1 MSTTTQK
8 IDSVQALR
16 GIAAMSVFIFHMRFQ
31 FPTGV
36 QDIDESVW
44 NVVMKGFLGVDIF
57 FVISGFILAWVGVL
71 SRRDNPVSPIE
82 FGIKR
87 AFRVAPAF
95 WASMAVIAY
104 ILGRNA
110 TDENLL
116 KMLAFYP
123 LGNLPAPYYS
133 EMLNEVG
140 WTLNYEMA
148 FYAVFCACLVFG
160 RFALAAVSIALAGL
174 VLIAPLVYGL
184 APSINPNI
192 SVIPFN
198 NLYGRLL
205 TNPLMLEFLVGIGC
219 AWVYAKYRDRVSGG
233 FSLGLV
239 AVGAFFLGL
248 AYVTS
253 DQKLSLLSAAL
264 PTAALLVGGLF
275 AEHQGRLK
283 IPGFAVWLGD
293 ISFALYLTHWTLER
307 AAIKYLPHPIGIA
320 GEWGRILVLTSV
332 GLVVAHF
339 WKRYIED
346 PTAAWGNSL
355 ARLVTPRRAPI
366 PVTDTSPAITSSA
379 IKA

>member
-1 MSTTTQK
+1 MSYNQK
-8 IDSVQALR
+8 LDSVQALR
-16 GIAAMSVFIFHMRFQ
+16 GFAAMSVFIFHMRFQ

-36 QDIDESVW
+36 QAVDESVW

-71 SRRDNPVSPIE
+71 SRSNGPVSPLE

-104 ILGRNA
+104 ILGRGA
-110 TDENLL
+110 TNDDLL

-148 FYAVFCACLVFG
+148 FYAIFCACLVFG

-174 VLIAPLVYGL
+174 VLVAPMAYGL
-184 APSINPNI
+184 APSINPHN

-198 NLYGRLL
+198 NLYARLA
-205 TNPLMLEFLVGIGC
+205 TNPLMLEFLAGVGC
-219 AWVYAKYRDRVSGG
+219 AWIYAKYRDRVSIG
-233 FSLGLV
+233 FSFGLMG
-239 AVGAFFLGL
+239 VGAFFLGL
-248 AYVTS
+248 SYVTT
-253 DQKLSLLSAAL
+253 DLKMSLLSAAL
-264 PTAALLVGGLF
+264 PTTVLLVGALF
-275 AEHQGRLK
+275 AEHHGQLR
-283 IPGFAVWLGD
+283 IPRFAVWLGD

-307 AAIKYLPHPIGIA
+307 VAIKYFPHPIGIA
-320 GEWGRILVLTSV
+320 GEWGRMLVLTAA
-332 GLVVAHF
+332 GLIVAHF

-346 PTAAWGNSL
+346 PTAAWGTAL
-355 ARLVTPRRAPI
+355 AKLFRPKREVMAPETVPMQMRAE
-366 PVTDTSPAITSSA
+366 
-379 IKA
+379 

>member
-1 MSTTTQK
+1 MSTTQK
-8 IDSVQALR
+8 LDSVQALR

-36 QDIDESVW
+36 PDIDESVW

-71 SRRDNPVSPIE
+71 SRSNGPVSPIE

-87 AFRVAPAF
+87 AFRVVPAF

-104 ILGRNA
+104 VLGRSA
-110 TDENLL
+110 TDSDLL

-123 LGNLPAPYYS
+123 LGNLPAPFYS

-148 FYAVFCACLVFG
+148 FYAIFCACLVFG

-174 VLIAPLVYGL
+174 VLLAPLAYGL
-184 APSINPNI
+184 VPSINPNV

-198 NLYGRLL
+198 NLYARLA

-233 FSLGLV
+233 FSLGLMGI
-239 AVGAFFLGL
+239 GAFFLGL

-264 PTAALLVGGLF
+264 PTGVLLVGALF
-275 AEHQGRLK
+275 AEHHGRLR
-283 IPGFAVWLGD
+283 IPRVAIWLGD

-307 AAIKYLPHPIGIA
+307 VAVKYFPHPLGIA
-320 GEWGRILVLTSV
+320 GEWGRMLVLTAA
-332 GLVVAHF
+332 GLVIAHF

-346 PTAAWGNSL
+346 PTAAWGTSL
-355 ARLVTPRRAPI
+355 AKVLRRRRASTPAMD
-366 PVTDTSPAITSSA
+366 VDTPTPGPAL
-379 IKA
+379 KV

>member
-1 MSTTTQK
+1 
-8 IDSVQALR
+8 
-16 GIAAMSVFIFHMRFQ
+16 MSVFIFHMRFQ

-36 QDIDESVW
+36 PDIDESVW

-71 SRRDNPVSPIE
+71 SRSNGPVSPIE

-87 AFRVAPAF
+87 AFRVVPAF

-104 ILGRNA
+104 VLGRSA
-110 TDENLL
+110 TDSDLL

-123 LGNLPAPYYS
+123 LGNLPAPFYS

-148 FYAVFCACLVFG
+148 FYAIFCACLVFG

-174 VLIAPLVYGL
+174 VLLAPLAYGL
-184 APSINPNI
+184 VPSINPNV

-198 NLYGRLL
+198 NLYARLA

-233 FSLGLV
+233 FSLGLMGI
-239 AVGAFFLGL
+239 GAFFLGL

-264 PTAALLVGGLF
+264 PTGVLLVGALF
-275 AEHQGRLK
+275 AEHHGRLR
-283 IPGFAVWLGD
+283 IPRVAIWLGD

-307 AAIKYLPHPIGIA
+307 VAVKYFPHPLGIA
-320 GEWGRILVLTSV
+320 GEWGRMLVLTAA
-332 GLVVAHF
+332 GLVIAHF

-346 PTAAWGNSL
+346 PTAAWGTSL
-355 ARLVTPRRAPI
+355 AKVLRRRRASTPAMD
-366 PVTDTSPAITSSA
+366 VDTPTPGPAL
-379 IKA
+379 KV